1 MWPGFKFWCRS
12 HMWEFAVSFL
22 LCCERV
28 LSADSGFPIRHL
40 HISHNTPCLPLPK
53 ILHNLCFSVLLGVSA
68 VPREIENNAY
78 AKFWGA
84 NKVYYGRCANGE
96 FQLDQKSNRRRWL
109 GAGFSLF
116 WVLQIP
122 WLSMTFHDLR
132 FSCHFSSNIFKTL
145 LVLAYFFSFKQF
157 NKTQTLVSTKMRA
170 VRASSLSLL
179 CHL

>member
-12 HMWEFAVSFL
+12 HLWEFAVSFL

-28 LSADSGFPIRHL
+28 LSGDSGFPIRHL

-68 VPREIENNAY
+68 VPREIKNNAY

-109 GAGFSLF
+109 GAGFSL
-116 WVLQIP
+116 LSSSN
-122 WLSMTFHDLR
+122 SMTFND
-132 FSCHFSSNIFKTL
+132 FP
-145 LVLAYFFSFKQF
+145 
-157 NKTQTLVSTKMRA
+157 
-170 VRASSLSLL
+170 
-179 CHL
+179 